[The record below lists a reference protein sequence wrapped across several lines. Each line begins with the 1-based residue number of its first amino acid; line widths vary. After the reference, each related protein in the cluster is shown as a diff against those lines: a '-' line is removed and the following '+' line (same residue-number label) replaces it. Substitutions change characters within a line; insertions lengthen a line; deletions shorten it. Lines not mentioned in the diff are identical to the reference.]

1 MSLAPASL
9 RCCGRQ
15 RWAGGHNR
23 AKIGPWEEFRMLSP
37 EMASRSQARPSTKIK
52 SLSASLG
59 LSAQNADQRPSTLTG
74 WLWTRKQHTRQ
85 VDQRNLDNDA
95 QSGAYTKLVEVTA
108 NGSGVVTNAGRQAFN
123 EAFKACPV
131 VRYRRN
137 GAVMAVYQ
145 RLISSSQPR
154 RLWPLCGDLAQR
166 LQSINRDFSSSTGT
180 EIS

>member
-1 MSLAPASL
+1 MQTKDL
-9 RCCGRQ
+9 RPLPGGYGR
-15 RWAGGHNR
+15 G
-23 AKIGPWEEFRMLSP
+23 S
-37 EMASRSQARPSTKIK
+37 
-52 SLSASLG
+52 
-59 LSAQNADQRPSTLTG
+59 STLAK
-74 WLWTRKQHTRQ
+74 WI
-85 VDQRNLDNDA
+85 QRNLDNDA

-145 RLISSSQPR
+145 RLTSLPANLDAYGLFVETWR
-154 RLWPLCGDLAQR
+154 ND
-166 LQSINRDFSSSTGT
+166 SINSTAISGSSTGT